1 MMRLSALKKYLEFIY
16 KKGRRIFLL
25 PFLFVMTFACATD
38 PEEYGRVTLHS
49 TSDKNSFIFSVSED
63 FVNSNSDSPADKK
76 FFKMTQAEAKLLIS
90 LLEKKKYCLDSYGT
104 PDIIIASRQEKIYDM
119 TFAHL
124 IEQSYKAR
132 PAVPRMYFGECV
144 KK

>member
-1 MMRLSALKKYLEFIY
+1 MKPLSALNKSVKFIY
-16 KKGRRIFLL
+16 QNGRRIFFL
-25 PFLFVMTFACATD
+25 PFLFLMTFACATD
-38 PEEYGRVTLHS
+38 PEEYGRVTLHN

-63 FVNSNSDSPADKK
+63 FVNSNSNSPADKK

-104 PDIIIASRQEKIYDM
+104 PSIMITSRQEKIYDM

-132 PAVPRMYFGECV
+132 PAVPRMYFGQCV
-144 KK
+144 AK